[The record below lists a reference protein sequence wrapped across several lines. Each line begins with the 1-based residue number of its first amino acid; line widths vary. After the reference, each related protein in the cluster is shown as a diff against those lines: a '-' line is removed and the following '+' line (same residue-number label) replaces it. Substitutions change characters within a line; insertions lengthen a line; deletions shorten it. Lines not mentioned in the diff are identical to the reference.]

1 MQQQTTN
8 KDPKKYKSTSAYLL
22 EYSGLAIQLM
32 AALGISVFL
41 GLKTDGWLNLNFHL
55 FAFVLPVL
63 VIMALLIR
71 VVKDTSK
78 KK

>member
-1 MQQQTTN
+1 MQPPTTN
-8 KDPKKYKSTSAYLL
+8 KKAKKYKRTSAYLL
-22 EYSGLAIQLM
+22 TYSGLAMQLM
-32 AALGISVFL
+32 AALGLAVFL

-55 FAFVLPVL
+55 FAFVLPLL
-63 VIMALLIR
+63 VITGLLVR

>member
-1 MQQQTTN
+1 MPQQTTN
-8 KDPKKYKSTSAYLL
+8 KDPKRYKSTSAYLL
-22 EYSGLAIQLM
+22 EYSGLAMQLM
-32 AALGISVFL
+32 AALGIAVFL

-63 VIMALLIR
+63 VITALLIR

>member
-8 KDPKKYKSTSAYLL
+8 KDSKKYKRSSAYLL

-32 AALGISVFL
+32 AALGIAVFL

-63 VIMALLIR
+63 VITGLLVR

>member
-1 MQQQTTN
+1 MQPPTTN
-8 KDPKKYKSTSAYLL
+8 NKPKKYKSTSAYLL
-22 EYSGLAIQLM
+22 EYSGLAMQLM
-32 AALGISVFL
+32 AALGIAVFL

-63 VIMALLIR
+63 VITGLLVR

>member
-1 MQQQTTN
+1 MQQPTPN
-8 KDPKKYKSTSAYLL
+8 NDSKKNKSTSAYLL

-32 AALGISVFL
+32 AALGIAVFL

-63 VIMALLIR
+63 VITGILVR
-71 VVKDTSK
+71 VVKDTSNK
-78 KK
+78 K

>member
-22 EYSGLAIQLM
+22 EYSGLAMQIM
-32 AALGISVFL
+32 AALGIAVFL
-41 GLKTDGWLNLNFHL
+41 GIKTDGWLNLNFHL

-63 VIMALLIR
+63 LITGLLVR

>member
-1 MQQQTTN
+1 MPQPATN

-22 EYSGLAIQLM
+22 EYSGLAMQLM
-32 AALGISVFL
+32 AALGIAVFL

-63 VIMALLIR
+63 VITGLLVR

>member
-1 MQQQTTN
+1 MQPPTTN
-8 KDPKKYKSTSAYLL
+8 NNPKKYKRTSAYLL
-22 EYSGLAIQLM
+22 EYSGLAMQLM
-32 AALGISVFL
+32 AALGIAVFL

-63 VIMALLIR
+63 VITGLLVR

>member
-1 MQQQTTN
+1 MQPPTTN
-8 KDPKKYKSTSAYLL
+8 NNPKKYKSTSAYLL
-22 EYSGLAIQLM
+22 EYSGLAMQLM
-32 AALGISVFL
+32 AALGIAVFL

-63 VIMALLIR
+63 VIAGLLVR

>member
-22 EYSGLAIQLM
+22 EYSGLAMQIM
-32 AALGISVFL
+32 AALGIAVFL

-63 VIMALLIR
+63 VITALLIR
-71 VVKDTSK
+71 VVTDTSN
-78 KK
+78 

>member
-22 EYSGLAIQLM
+22 EYSGLAMQIM
-32 AALGISVFL
+32 AALGIAVFL

-63 VIMALLIR
+63 VITALLIR